1 MARFTKL
8 KELAQKDAAGWHFQ
22 VRAPSNIAL
31 IKYWGKKGAQLPC
44 NPSLSM
50 TLSAAYTQ
58 SDFKVNMAVG
68 EGSFDFL
75 LEGQKRSGFDS
86 KAMKLWQLIGS
97 SYPELLQYDIQVDS
111 KNTFPHGAGIA
122 SSASGMAAV
131 ALGLLALVGESD
143 LKVISSFARLGSGSA
158 CRSLFS
164 DFALWGQSEVLTE
177 SSDEYA
183 CEFKQYHAGFSE
195 LGDAI
200 VIVSGDEKS
209 VSSSQGHD
217 LMKTHP
223 YAERRFAVARQN
235 LSTLSSALKGGEWK
249 SFIEVV
255 EREAF
260 ELHSL
265 MMTGTPSYTLM
276 TPQTL
281 EFIIRFR
288 KWRDQE
294 EVKAAFTLDAGPN
307 IHVIHA
313 ASEAKRVQ
321 LWLEELTASGFS
333 ARTLFDQMGSGAYIV
348 AGGESL

>member
-1 MARFTKL
+1 MARFTNL
-8 KELAQKDAAGWHFQ
+8 KELAQKNTGWHYQ
-22 VRAPSNIAL
+22 VQAPSNIAL
-31 IKYWGKKGAQLPC
+31 IKYWGKKIGQLPC

-50 TLSAAYTQ
+50 TLAQAYTQ
-58 SDFKVNMAVG
+58 SDFEVTRTLQKG
-68 EGSFDFL
+68 GFEFL
-75 LEGQKRSGFDS
+75 LEGQKKAGFDS
-86 KAMKLWQLIGS
+86 KAVKLWQLIGS
-97 SYPELLQYDIQVDS
+97 NYPELLNYDIKVDT

-122 SSASGMAAV
+122 SSASGMAAL

-158 CRSLFS
+158 CRSLYPN
-164 DFALWGQSEVLTE
+164 FALWGKSEIFAE

-183 CEFKQYHAGFSE
+183 YEYQDYHSDFNE
-195 LGDAI
+195 LRDAI
-200 VIVSGDEKS
+200 VIVSAAEKS

-223 YAERRFAVARQN
+223 YGQRRFEVARQN
-235 LSTLSSALKGGEWK
+235 LVTLADALKKGDWH
-249 SFIEVV
+249 SFIGVV

-281 EFIIRFR
+281 DFIIRFR
-288 KWRDQE
+288 KWRDEKQ
-294 EVKAAFTLDAGPN
+294 VKAAFTLDAGPN

-313 ASEAKRVQ
+313 ASEAKRVKE
-321 LWLEELTASGFS
+321 WLEALIAEGFNAS
-333 ARTLFDQMGSGAYIV
+333 TLFDHMGTGAYIK

>member
-1 MARFTKL
+1 MARFINL
-8 KELAQKDAAGWHFQ
+8 RELAQTTTGWHYQ

-31 IKYWGKKGAQLPC
+31 IKYWGKKAAQLPC

-50 TLSAAYTQ
+50 TLAQAYTQ
-58 SDFKVNMAVG
+58 SDFDVTRAQKEG
-68 EGSFDFL
+68 ELEFL
-75 LEGQKRSGFDS
+75 LEGHKKSGFDS
-86 KAMKLWQLIGS
+86 KALKLWQLICS
-97 SYPELLQYDIQVDS
+97 KYPELLNYNIRIDTR
-111 KNTFPHGAGIA
+111 NTFPHGAGIA
-122 SSASGMAAV
+122 SSASGMAAL

-158 CRSLFS
+158 CRSLYPN
-164 DFALWGQSEVLTE
+164 FALWGQSEISAA
-177 SSDEYA
+177 SSDDYA
-183 CEFKQYHAGFSE
+183 CEYPEYHADFSQ
-195 LGDAI
+195 LRDAI
-200 VIVSGDEKS
+200 VIVSGEEKS

-223 YAERRFAVARQN
+223 YGQRRFEVARQN
-235 LSTLSSALKGGEWK
+235 LKTLSAALKSGDWN

-276 TPQTL
+276 TPATL
-281 EFIIRFR
+281 DFIIRFR
-288 KWRDQE
+288 KWRDQAQ
-294 EVKAAFTLDAGPN
+294 VKAAFTLDAGPN

-321 LWLEELTASGFS
+321 VWLETLIAEGFS
-333 ARTLFDQMGSGAYIV
+333 ARTLFDHMGAGAYII